1 MNYERIYGVVYIAGK
16 MANLQ
21 DLGKA
26 KFAAAAKELRD
37 KGFSVLNPAEL
48 PDGMPVTRYMPICLA
63 MVQAAD
69 TVYALDNWKDSNGAR
84 IEIQYAR
91 YQGKN
96 LVFQEDENESERI

>member
-1 MNYERIYGVVYIAGK
+1 MNLEKCYGVVYIAGK
-16 MANLQ
+16 MSNLP
-21 DLGKA
+21 DLGMA

-48 PDGMPVTRYMPICLA
+48 PDGMPGTRYMPICLA

-84 IEIQYAR
+84 IEIRYAR

-96 LVFQEDENESERI
+96 IVFQEEEKDEP